1 MRLRRELQSKG
12 HSLWEY
18 KGKVTVNPRHVQV
31 MVVVIEED
39 SGRLHKEEVRG
50 KKMLELKLDQ
60 WNTNGMR
67 LICCNVRSM
76 AILNKDGFN

>member
-1 MRLRRELQSKG
+1 
-12 HSLWEY
+12 
-18 KGKVTVNPRHVQV
+18 
-31 MVVVIEED
+31 MVVVIEEE

-76 AILNKDGFN
+76 AILNKEGFN